1 MRKWFDQAQLR
12 SLWAAIRATILDP
25 ERLRQVVSYNLALK
39 VLSLAIA
46 VSIWS
51 FVNFGERDTE
61 ETVHAPLELRNIPAH
76 LMVTSPR
83 IDFVDLRVSGPRA
96 LLGRIDRD
104 RLAIS
109 FELSGVRPGPA
120 VFRVDADSLNLPRG
134 VKVVRITPAQVTLE
148 LERVAHKSV
157 PVHLRIDGKPPNG
170 LQVTDTK
177 VAPETVQVSGPASD
191 VTDVQSANTEPL
203 DIRQVAPGTFERELT
218 LDPPSEY
225 LAFSA
230 NKVAVQLRV
239 DDVVV
244 TREFKSVGL
253 TVRNASLP
261 HALRPGHVRVVV
273 RGPKRLVDS
282 LDLSNGAAYVD
293 AEGQAPGR
301 RVVKP
306 AVDVPA
312 GVELV
317 SVAPSTVQL
326 TMQKGNPADR
336 ESR

>member
-1 MRKWFDQAQLR
+1 MRKWIDQAQLR
-12 SLWAAIRATILDP
+12 SLWAATRATIFAP
-25 ERLRQVVSYNLALK
+25 ERLRQLVTHNLALK
-39 VLSLAIA
+39 LLSLAIA

-61 ETVHAPLELRNIPAH
+61 ETVRAPLELRNIPAH
-76 LMVTSPR
+76 LMISSPR

-109 FELSGVRPGPA
+109 FDLSGVRPGPA

-148 LERVAHKSV
+148 LERVAHKTV
-157 PVHLRIDGKPPNG
+157 PVHLRIDGKPPGG
-170 LQVTDTK
+170 LQVADTK

-191 VTDVQSANTEPL
+191 VEDVQAANTEPL
-203 DIRQVAPGTFERELT
+203 DIRQVRPGTFERELA

-230 NKVAVQLRV
+230 NKVAVQVRV
-239 DDVVV
+239 DDAVV
-244 TREFKSVGL
+244 TREFKAVEL

-261 HALRPGHVRVVV
+261 HTVRPDHIRVVV
-273 RGPKRLVDS
+273 RGPKRLVDN
-282 LDLSNGAAYVD
+282 LDLANGAAYVD
-293 AEGQAPGR
+293 AEGQGAGR
-301 RVVKP
+301 RVLKP
-306 AVDVPA
+306 AIEVPD
-312 GVELV
+312 GVEVV
-317 SVAPSTVQL
+317 SVEPSKVQL
-326 TMQKGNPADR
+326 NLQRGKSSDR